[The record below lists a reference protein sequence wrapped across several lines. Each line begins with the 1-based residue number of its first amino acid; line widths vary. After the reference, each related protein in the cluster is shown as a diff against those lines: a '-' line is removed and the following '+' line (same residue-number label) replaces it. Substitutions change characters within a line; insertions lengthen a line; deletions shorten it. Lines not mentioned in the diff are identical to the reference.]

1 MDILG
6 MVMDIMDMD
15 TVMDMA
21 MAIIMEVIEL
31 INMVTV
37 MVSSLDWV
45 MAMGAATTDIM
56 ATMEVIMEDI
66 TTVEIICYNQLQ
78 LFPRPVQ

>member
-1 MDILG
+1 

-66 TTVEIICYNQLQ
+66 TMVEIICSKQLQ

>member
-1 MDILG
+1 MLG
-6 MVMDIMDMD
+6 MVMDIMDMG

-21 MAIIMEVIEL
+21 MAIIMELIEL

-37 MVSSLDWV
+37 MVFSPDWV

-66 TTVEIICYNQLQ
+66 TMVEIICSNQFQ

>member
-1 MDILG
+1 

-66 TTVEIICYNQLQ
+66 TMVEIVCSNQLQ